1 MINGKELTR
10 IARIV
15 GAHALNGKLK
25 VYVISDIP
33 DRFEKGSAVFLELK
47 EGFKKYVI
55 SDFKDFKGSIALLGL
70 EGVNNRTDADMLKN
84 IDVYIDFETAEK
96 GREFLDKDT
105 FFYRDIIGVAVYH
118 NNTFFGKVIDL
129 FEAGAGEILV
139 IENEAKREI
148 LIPFVES
155 MVNTDRIKDGIIE
168 ISPVEGLLDF

>member
-1 MINGKELTR
+1 LINDKEFTR

-15 GAHALNGKLK
+15 GAHALNGRLK

-33 DRFEKGSAVFLELK
+33 DRFKKGNRVFLELK
-47 EGFKKYVI
+47 EGFKKYII
-55 SDFKDFKGSIALLGL
+55 SDFKEFKGSIALLGL

-84 IDVYIDFETAEK
+84 IDVCIDFETAEK
-96 GREFLDKDT
+96 GREFIDKDA
-105 FFYRDIIGVAVYH
+105 FFYRDIIGVAVFH
-118 NNTFFGKVIDL
+118 NNVVFGKVIDL

-139 IENEAKREI
+139 IENEEKREV
-148 LIPFVES
+148 LVPFVES